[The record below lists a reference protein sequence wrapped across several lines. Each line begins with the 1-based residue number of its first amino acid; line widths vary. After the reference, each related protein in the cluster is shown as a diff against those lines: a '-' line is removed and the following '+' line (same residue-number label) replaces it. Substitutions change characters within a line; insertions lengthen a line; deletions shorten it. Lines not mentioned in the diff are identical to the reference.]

1 MIDTMKFT
9 HFMKLEISEDEKI
22 WATALHL
29 SPLLNLAFPL
39 LGILTPIGIW
49 YHHRE
54 SSPYIRTQARELAN
68 LILLGI
74 VLGLIALFLI
84 APMLYFL
91 PGSRY
96 LLAFAGVLS
105 LPGLLLPL
113 WGAFNTFQGHD
124 FRYPLPF
131 RLFQHQK

>member
-1 MIDTMKFT
+1 MIDTMKLT
-9 HFMKLEISEDEKI
+9 HFMKLELTEDEKL
-22 WATALHL
+22 WASALHL

-54 SSPYIRTQARELAN
+54 SSAYIRAQARELAN
-68 LILLGI
+68 LI
-74 VLGLIALFLI
+74 VLGLVLGLLSAFLI
-84 APMLYFL
+84 GPMLYFL
-91 PGSRY
+91 PWSRF
-96 LLAFAGVLS
+96 LLAFAGVLA

-131 RLFQHQK
+131 RLFKHQE